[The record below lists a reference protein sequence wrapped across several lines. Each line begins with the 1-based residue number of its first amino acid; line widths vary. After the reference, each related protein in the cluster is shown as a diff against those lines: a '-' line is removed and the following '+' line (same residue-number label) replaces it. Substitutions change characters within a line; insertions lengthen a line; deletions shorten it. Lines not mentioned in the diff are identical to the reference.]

1 MSLLVLMG
9 SGETAP
15 PMVRTHREIFEEVGP
30 GPAVL
35 LDTPFAF
42 QMNVDDL
49 TARTRAYFSRTV
61 GRELEVARWRRAD
74 APVAEREA
82 ALAALERSR
91 WAFAGPGSPTYAL
104 RQWLGTPVPAA
115 LAAVAERGGAVV
127 AGSAAAVT
135 VGTHAVPVYEIYK
148 AGLEPAWAEGLDLLG
163 TLAGIR
169 AAVVPHFDNAE
180 GGTHDTRYCYLGET
194 RLARLEATLPDEVG
208 VLGVDE
214 HTALLIDLDS
224 GAARVRGAGAVTVR
238 RRGIHRA
245 FAAGQEIAVDELAGL
260 LTGRDRDAA
269 GVPAAP
275 QGVAAATTEAAVA
288 PAATRRTNAGAAPA
302 QGAGGRHAGTDAAT
316 DGQPAAPPSL
326 RAEAEAARVAFD
338 RALAA
343 GDADG
348 CVTAILELEDAI
360 AAWATDMLE
369 SDDADRARR
378 VLRAMVVELGT
389 LAREGARDPREV
401 LGPYLDLLLT
411 VRAEARAAGRYDE
424 ADRLRQ
430 RLVALGV
437 EIRDGRDATSWH
449 LPGRG
454 ERGG

>member
-15 PMVRTHREIFEEVGP
+15 PMVRTHREVLDAVGP
-30 GPAVL
+30 GSAVL

-49 TARTRAYFSRTV
+49 TARTCRYFSQTV

-82 ALAALERSR
+82 ALAVLERAR

-104 RQWLGTPVPAA
+104 RHWLSTPVPGA

-135 VGTHAVPVYEIYK
+135 IGTHAVPVYEIYK
-148 AGLEPAWAEGLDLLG
+148 AGIEPAWVEGLDLLG
-163 TLAGIR
+163 RLTGMR

-194 RLARLEATLPDEVG
+194 RLARLETALPAEVG

-214 HTALLIDLDS
+214 HTALLIDLDT
-224 GAARVRGAGAVTVR
+224 GVARVRGAGRVTAR
-238 RRGIHRA
+238 RRGVHHA
-245 FAAGQEIAVDELAGL
+245 FNSGQEVGVDDLAALLAGRE
-260 LTGRDRDAA
+260 G
-269 GVPAAP
+269 G
-275 QGVAAATTEAAVA
+275 AAVA
-288 PAATRRTNAGAAPA
+288 PAVVRRPAGEAPEAAP
-302 QGAGGRHAGTDAAT
+302 GPHDGGRGDREVRRPEPE
-316 DGQPAAPPSL
+316 GGEVSPPSL
-326 RAEAEAARVAFD
+326 RAEAEAARAAFD

-343 GDADG
+343 AEVDG
-348 CVTAILELEDAI
+348 CVTAILELEEAI

-378 VLRAMVVELGT
+378 ALRAMVVDLGE

-401 LGPYLDLLLT
+401 LGPYLDLLLM

-424 ADRLRQ
+424 ADRLRD
-430 RLVALGV
+430 RLTSLGV
-437 EIRDGRDATSWH
+437 ELRDGREATTWH
-449 LPGRG
+449 LPGGDR
-454 ERGG
+454 

>member
-1 MSLLVLMG
+1 MSLFVIMG

-15 PMVRTHREIFEEVGP
+15 PMVRTHREVFEAVGP
-30 GPAVL
+30 GPAAL

-49 TARTRAYFSRTV
+49 TARTRAYFSQTV

-82 ALAALERSR
+82 ALALLERAR

-104 RQWLGTPVPAA
+104 RQWLGTPVPDA

-148 AGLEPAWAEGLDLLG
+148 AGLEPAWVEGLDLLG
-163 TLAGIR
+163 PLTGIR

-194 RLARLEATLPDEVG
+194 RLARLESTLPDEIG

-214 HTALLIDLDS
+214 HTALVIDLDA
-224 GAARVRGAGAVTVR
+224 GVARVRGAGTVTAR
-238 RRGIHRA
+238 RRGLQHA
-245 FAAGQEIAVDELAGL
+245 FAAGQEVGVDDLAALLAG
-260 LTGRDRDAA
+260 RDDGAA
-269 GVPAAP
+269 GPALAAARRRAGPAPEPAPDVPDAQDEVRDDRAGSGHEPDAGPAA
-275 QGVAAATTEAAVA
+275 
-288 PAATRRTNAGAAPA
+288 RL
-302 QGAGGRHAGTDAAT
+302 
-316 DGQPAAPPSL
+316 SL
-326 RAEAEAARVAFD
+326 RAEAEAARAAFD

-343 GDADG
+343 SEVDG
-348 CVTAILELEDAI
+348 CVTAILELEEAI

-378 VLRAMVVELGT
+378 ALRAMVVELGE

-401 LGPYLDLLLT
+401 LGPYLDLLLA
-411 VRAEARAAGRYDE
+411 VRTEARAAGRYDE
-424 ADRLRQ
+424 ADRLRD
-430 RLVALGV
+430 RLTALGV
-437 EIRDGRDATSWH
+437 EIRDGRDATTWH
-449 LPGRG
+449 LPD
-454 ERGG
+454 EDA